1 MSVESE
7 VGDLY
12 QITEA
17 HGRAGWIGAIVMATK
32 IKPWGIQGFV
42 HMVNKDDE
50 FGRAYIRLK
59 WEEIE
64 HVGCAK
70 LIPAD
75 EVES

>member
-1 MSVESE
+1 MK

-12 QITEA
+12 QITEP
-17 HGRAGWIGAIVMATK
+17 HGRKGWVGAIVMATE

-42 HMVNKDDE
+42 HVVESHDQS
-50 FGRAYIRLK
+50 GRAYIRLK

-64 HVGCAK
+64 HVGFAH

-75 EVES
+75 ETEST